1 METIR
6 TDEAPDAVGAYSQGR
21 VVEGLVHTSGQIG
34 LDPDSGEL
42 VDADPEGELRR
53 CLRNVLAVV
62 RAGGGSRR
70 SLVKTRAFLL
80 DLEDYDTLNS
90 IYAELLEEPLPAR
103 SVVEVNDLP
112 GGARVEIE
120 AVAAV
125 EA

>member
-6 TDEAPDAVGAYSQGR
+6 RSEAPDAVGAYAQGR
-21 VVEGLVHTSGQIG
+21 VVQGVVHTSGQIG
-34 LDPDSGEL
+34 LDPDSGTL
-42 VDADPEGELRR
+42 VDDDPEAEIRR

-62 RAGGGSRR
+62 RGGGATPD

-80 DLEDYDTLNS
+80 DLGDYDTLNVV
-90 IYAELLEEPLPAR
+90 YEDLLPEPLPAR
-103 SVVEVNDLP
+103 TVVGVNDLP

-125 EA
+125 ES